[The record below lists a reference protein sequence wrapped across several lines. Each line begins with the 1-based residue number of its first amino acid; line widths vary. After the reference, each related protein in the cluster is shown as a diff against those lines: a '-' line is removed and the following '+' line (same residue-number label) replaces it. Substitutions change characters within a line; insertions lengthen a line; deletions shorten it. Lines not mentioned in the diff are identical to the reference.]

1 MPKLLIRKHS
11 LLCEGIEQIAGDM
24 FESVP
29 TGDAILMKVS
39 ELHEGS
45 ILYF

>member
-1 MPKLLIRKHS
+1 LPKLLIRKHS

-29 TGDAILMKVS
+29 TGDAILVKVS
-39 ELHEGS
+39 ELHERKF
-45 ILYF
+45 IYF